1 MDEKLLDIQDLSVWY
16 KTYRGFAEVVD
27 HINLYV
33 GKGEKIG
40 LVGESGCGKT
50 TTMKMVMR
58 TLDERGIKVGEG
70 SKLLFGGEDILA
82 MDAKALLDLRRR
94 KISMISQ
101 SPMAAL
107 NPVFTIGQQMMD
119 VLKYSGQ
126 FDKHDKKGML
136 DAARK
141 AIDSVMIPDPDRILN
156 SYPHQLSG
164 GMRQRICIATSLL
177 TPRQL
182 LIADEPG
189 TALDVTVQGQI
200 HKLLRRLVEEEKR
213 SLIMI
218 THSLGVV
225 RELVDRIYVMYAGN
239 IVENCDTA
247 ELFKNPLHPYTQG
260 LLACVP
266 RLTGGGISAGIYGYI
281 PSYVNPPKGC
291 RFFNRCPHC
300 TERCKQ
306 ENRAHTWLQKIMRC
320 PASSMRTRDLPRRG
334 ETAMSNELL
343 TLKNLKQYFPV
354 GKDRFVRAVD
364 GVDLTINH
372 GDVMGLVGESGSG
385 KSTIAYTV
393 MGMYGMTGG
402 EIDFEGEV
410 FTKETKRKRS
420 MKFRREAQI
429 VFQDPGSSLN
439 PYQDVRSILS
449 LPLKVHKVVPKNE
462 IDDKILEILE
472 MVELPADFM
481 YKSPNS
487 IGGGE
492 KQLVSI
498 ARALCCNPKFI
509 ILDEPTSSLDVSIQA
524 KIINMLI
531 KLKKEQ
537 NLTYMFITHDM
548 GVMRNVSNR
557 VAIMYLGKIC
567 EIAPTETF
575 YRNPLHPYT
584 QMLLSSI
591 PVVSEEDETIKP
603 KAVECVGEIPSPVN
617 VPTGCSFHTRCP
629 YKCER
634 CTKEDP
640 VMREVEPG
648 HTVRCHLIDK

>member
-1 MDEKLLDIQDLSVWY
+1 
-16 KTYRGFAEVVD
+16 
-27 HINLYV
+27 
-33 GKGEKIG
+33 
-40 LVGESGCGKT
+40 
-50 TTMKMVMR
+50 
-58 TLDERGIKVGEG
+58 
-70 SKLLFGGEDILA
+70 
-82 MDAKALLDLRRR
+82 
-94 KISMISQ
+94 
-101 SPMAAL
+101 
-107 NPVFTIGQQMMD
+107 
-119 VLKYSGQ
+119 
-126 FDKHDKKGML
+126 
-136 DAARK
+136 
-141 AIDSVMIPDPDRILN
+141 
-156 SYPHQLSG
+156 
-164 GMRQRICIATSLL
+164 
-177 TPRQL
+177 
-182 LIADEPG
+182 
-189 TALDVTVQGQI
+189 
-200 HKLLRRLVEEEKR
+200 
-213 SLIMI
+213 
-218 THSLGVV
+218 
-225 RELVDRIYVMYAGN
+225 
-239 IVENCDTA
+239 
-247 ELFKNPLHPYTQG
+247 
-260 LLACVP
+260 
-266 RLTGGGISAGIYGYI
+266 
-281 PSYVNPPKGC
+281 
-291 RFFNRCPHC
+291 
-300 TERCKQ
+300 
-306 ENRAHTWLQKIMRC
+306 
-320 PASSMRTRDLPRRG
+320 
-334 ETAMSNELL
+334 MSNELL

-584 QMLLSSI
+584 NGLIAAVPNVDSDEFEIRPIPGTFPSI
-591 PVVSEEDETIKP
+591 TEEI
-603 KAVECVGEIPSPVN
+603 G
-617 VPTGCSFHTRCP
+617 GCRFHPRCP
-629 YKCER
+629 YATER
-634 CTKEDP
+634 C
-640 VMREVEPG
+640 RQEVPQALEYEPG
-648 HTVRCHLIDK
+648 HFVACHKVEEENK

>member
-1 MDEKLLDIQDLSVWY
+1 MIDV
-16 KTYRGFAEVVD
+16 
-27 HINLYV
+27 
-33 GKGEKIG
+33 KGLQKNYGG
-40 LVGESGCGKT
+40 L
-50 TTMKMVMR
+50 
-58 TLDERGIKVGEG
+58 
-70 SKLLFGGEDILA
+70 
-82 MDAKALLDLRRR
+82 
-94 KISMISQ
+94 Q
-101 SPMAAL
+101 
-107 NPVFTIGQQMMD
+107 
-119 VLKYSGQ
+119 VLK
-126 FDKHDKKGML
+126 
-136 DAARK
+136 
-141 AIDSVMIPDPDRILN
+141 
-156 SYPHQLSG
+156 
-164 GMRQRICIATSLL
+164 
-177 TPRQL
+177 
-182 LIADEPG
+182 
-189 TALDVTVQGQI
+189 
-200 HKLLRRLVEEEKR
+200 
-213 SLIMI
+213 
-218 THSLGVV
+218 
-225 RELVDRIYVMYAGN
+225 
-239 IVENCDTA
+239 
-247 ELFKNPLHPYTQG
+247 
-260 LLACVP
+260 
-266 RLTGGGISAGIYGYI
+266 
-281 PSYVNPPKGC
+281 
-291 RFFNRCPHC
+291 
-300 TERCKQ
+300 
-306 ENRAHTWLQKIMRC
+306 
-320 PASSMRTRDLPRRG
+320 
-334 ETAMSNELL
+334 
-343 TLKNLKQYFPV
+343 
-354 GKDRFVRAVD
+354 